1 MPIIIANLSIAYYA
15 TVSPQETGEI
25 STRQFNTQN
34 HILLC
39 QNLKLFPLLHWVS
52 QFSLLSI
59 YRPVIHKLKLSPLLS
74 FHVNRIG
81 CQCFAPHVIVVLK
94 HQNWTASSRTMT
106 RFCTE

>member
-25 STRQFNTQN
+25 RTRQFNTQN

-39 QNLKLFPLLHWVS
+39 QNLKLFPLLLGVS

-59 YRPVIHKLKLSPLLS
+59 YRPVIHKLKLSPPLS
-74 FHVNRIG
+74 FHVKPDWVLR
-81 CQCFAPHVIVVLK
+81 PHVIVVLK
-94 HQNWTASSRTMT
+94 HT
-106 RFCTE
+106 RIGLPQAAQ